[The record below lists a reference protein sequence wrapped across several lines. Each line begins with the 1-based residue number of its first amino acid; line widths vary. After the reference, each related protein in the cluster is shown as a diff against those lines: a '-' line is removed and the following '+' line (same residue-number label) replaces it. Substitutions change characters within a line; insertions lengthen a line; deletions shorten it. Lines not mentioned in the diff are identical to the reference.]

1 MHMWIQLYVLT
12 CEYQLYSL
20 LNFNSKIYVLASC
33 SIKKLHVLGCPVLYY
48 PAAVAFSSH
57 YWFVT
62 MQNLDGKL
70 GWHIYFLESF
80 VLFTTVI
87 WINSVSRKR
96 RWETSFF
103 ISDAILVRTTCHASY
118 LLTVCKPYY
127 SSLLVSLLIC
137 EHGKSRW
144 QTRMTHLLPLFTKS
158 EAFVLSRWE
167 GKCFAHLLQKA
178 CFSTDACHWQCMIVS
193 YSQYSV
199 IKLFSFSPQCHY
211 STDLLQHSF
220 KPSALPAN
228 VSLKCRIHGLLQLLN

>member
-144 QTRMTHLLPLFTKS
+144 QTRMTHLLPLFTKKRSICAQQVGRKMFCSFAS
-158 EAFVLSRWE
+158 EGVLLYRW
-167 GKCFAHLLQKA
+167 
-178 CFSTDACHWQCMIVS
+178 
-193 YSQYSV
+193 
-199 IKLFSFSPQCHY
+199 
-211 STDLLQHSF
+211 
-220 KPSALPAN
+220 LPLTTMHD
-228 VSLKCRIHGLLQLLN
+228 SII